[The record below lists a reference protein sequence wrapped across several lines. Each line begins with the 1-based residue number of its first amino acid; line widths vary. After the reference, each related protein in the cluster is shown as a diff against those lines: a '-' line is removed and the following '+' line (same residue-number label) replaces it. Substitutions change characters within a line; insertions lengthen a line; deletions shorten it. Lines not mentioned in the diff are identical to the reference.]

1 MAAVHPPPAPDR
13 PRISRNTLV
22 VVLSIAAGAVCLAAA
37 AISTEAL
44 SIAMC
49 AVILVALIC
58 SYRLNNRE

>member
-1 MAAVHPPPAPDR
+1 MTAVYPPPEPDR
-13 PRISRNTLV
+13 PRISRNALV

-37 AISTEAL
+37 TISMKAF

-49 AVILVALIC
+49 AVILVAMIC